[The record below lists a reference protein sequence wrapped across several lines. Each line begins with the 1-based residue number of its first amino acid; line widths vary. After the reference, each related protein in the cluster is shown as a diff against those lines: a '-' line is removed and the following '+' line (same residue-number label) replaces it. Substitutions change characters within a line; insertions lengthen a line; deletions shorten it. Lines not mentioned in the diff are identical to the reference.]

1 MGYTVRIME
10 RQESAVAVKKFS
22 SPKEEFSYL
31 DSKLQSREELHR
43 KWGSEEPKK
52 SATEEVV
59 REHRDLLPQP
69 MVEEAEHP
77 EAIHLTLSP
86 EMHDQKMGELIN
98 VLVEQGAWR
107 AMAVAEATKNAHLID
122 DFHRI
127 LSAYLS
133 GGYGAKG
140 LARGSELARD
150 LKMALFEL
158 SLPQETTEEDQHKS
172 LKELLFSMEQFYQGL
187 LALPKDKNNSD
198 HFTFEIA
205 NPVGSTAII
214 VYAAVPSASAELF
227 EKQLTASFPKV
238 RIALRPDDYNVFA
251 ENGYT
256 VGSVAH
262 LVHNPIFALK
272 TYSDFESDPLNALL
286 TAFSKLDREREGALI
301 QFVIVPDD
309 RKIMQR
315 YHKALEDIRDGVP
328 LKRAIDIRE
337 TVTGDLYTGLHDFF
351 SPAKKKDPGGLH
363 LESDARVKSIE
374 KKLESPLMR
383 VNLRL
388 AASGTSRERAG
399 SMLTSLEAA
408 FKQFNDTNGNELSFT
423 SVPTSSLMEFVRSV
437 SYRHF
442 EDRQALVLS
451 SAEITALAHLP
462 LRDTAAS
469 PELKAAKAAEA
480 PAPID
485 LPAKGVIVGINRF
498 RGQEREVRLDPI
510 DRLRHQYVIGQTG
523 TGKSVFLKNLIIQD
537 IKNGDGVCFIDPHG
551 SDVLEILSAVPPERA
566 DDVIYFDPGAV
577 ERPMGLNMLQ
587 YDARFPEQKSLVVD
601 ELLGIFKKLFGA
613 IPESMGPAF
622 EQYFR
627 NAALLVMDD
636 PDTGST
642 LLDIGRIFSDPAF
655 RNLKLSRCKN
665 PIVVA
670 FWRGIALQAQGEQG
684 LENYG
689 PYVTSKFDVFT
700 ANDIMRPIIAQ
711 QHSSFDFR
719 SIMDTKKILLVNLA
733 KGRVGDINANL
744 LGLIIVGKFLIAA
757 LSRTNSIGKDLPP
770 FYLYIDEFQ
779 NFTTP
784 SIATILSE
792 ARKYKLSLTIAHQFI
807 AQLEDTIRDAV
818 FGNVGSLFSLRV
830 GADDAEV
837 LKKQFEPVFTAHDL
851 MTIDNYNAYARILM
865 HGKPEKPFNI
875 SLVPFTP
882 GSIEMI
888 DHLKEMSYVKYGR
901 DRAEVEAEIMAKY
914 APPATT

>member
-1 MGYTVRIME
+1 ME
-10 RQESAVAVKKFS
+10 RQESAITKKKFS
-22 SPKEEFSYL
+22 SPEEEFSYL
-31 DSKLQSREELHR
+31 DSRLKSREELHR

-52 SATEEVV
+52 SAAEEVV

-150 LKMALFEL
+150 LKMTLFEL
-158 SLPQETTEEDQHKS
+158 SLPQENTEEDQHKS

-187 LALPKDKNNSD
+187 LALPKNKDNSD

-214 VYAAVPSASAELF
+214 VYAAVPSASADLF

-238 RIALRPDDYNVFA
+238 RITLRPDDYNVFA

-256 VGSVAH
+256 AGSVAH
-262 LVHNPIFALK
+262 LTRNPIFALK
-272 TYSDFESDPLNALL
+272 TYADFESDPLNALL

-337 TVTGDLYTGLHDFF
+337 TITGDLYTGLHDFF

-388 AASGTSRERAG
+388 TASGTSRERAS

-423 SVPTSSLMEFVRSV
+423 SVAASSLMEFVRSV

-442 EDRQALVLS
+442 EDKQALVLS
-451 SAEITALAHLP
+451 TAEITALAHLP
-462 LRDTAAS
+462 PRDTAAS
-469 PELKAAKAAEA
+469 PELKGAKAAEA

-587 YDARFPEQKSLVVD
+587 YDSRFPEQKSLVVD

-642 LLDIGRIFSDPAF
+642 LLDIGRIFSDPVF

-851 MTIDNYNAYARILM
+851 MTIDNYNAYARVLM
-865 HGKPEKPFNI
+865 HGKPEKPFSI

-914 APPATT
+914 NPPIAS